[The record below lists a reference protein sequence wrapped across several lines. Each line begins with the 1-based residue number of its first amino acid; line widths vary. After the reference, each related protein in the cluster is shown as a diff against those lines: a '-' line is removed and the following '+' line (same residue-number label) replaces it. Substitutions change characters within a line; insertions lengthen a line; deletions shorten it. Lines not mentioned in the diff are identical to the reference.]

1 MAKSTANP
9 AHQARPA
16 RASSIDLRRLFLVSL
31 VIGAAGILTGQ
42 WLGNI
47 LIAVGLPLAVMA
59 IYIAIG
65 FRLGT
70 VDVILEQFADS
81 IYYLGF
87 LFTLLALVV
96 SLYAF
101 RADNLAI
108 GQLVG
113 NFALALVTTI
123 TGLASRIIIT
133 NFRSDEGSAR
143 RQLRDELEQSTRQ
156 LILNARSFSLRLE
169 ALNNEVHFTLN
180 NAIQDASRGLA
191 ASAATLQQQQQDS
204 AALMTREVSD
214 AGRMLVSSVQDMQ
227 QQLARI
233 DLPQDIFSAR
243 LHQPLGE
250 LTERFNEQ
258 QTAIDALMAQHSGVL
273 ERATEVNQGL
283 QGTAE
288 QINTLEAA
296 ISGLAQRLGDD
307 QRARDDIARL
317 GEQMRALLSQQQQLS
332 DSMGHQ
338 ADSANRAG
346 EGLAALVKDLDGIRS
361 HVNQT
366 SDALSAGGQQLGQV
380 VASFSADAKQSE
392 AIHNNIGH
400 IADTLQQARQQLEPI
415 ADIGDQLQQQASRYA
430 DIEQL
435 SKAQLDLMSQ
445 HQQELEQILAASRD
459 SLQQVNRHFVDA
471 ARYVSDRLG
480 D

>member
-1 MAKSTANP
+1 MASPKAG
-9 AHQARPA
+9 PA
-16 RASSIDLRRLFLVSL
+16 RTPGASSIDLRKLFMASL
-31 VIGAAGILTGQ
+31 LIGAVGILAGQ

-47 LIAVGLPLAVMA
+47 IIAVSLPLAVMA
-59 IYIAIG
+59 IYIAVG

-101 RADNLAI
+101 RADSLAI

-143 RQLRDELEQSTRQ
+143 RQLRDELEESTRQ

-180 NAIQDASRGLA
+180 NAIQEASRGLA
-191 ASAATLQQQQQDS
+191 ASATTLQQQQQDS
-204 AALMTREVSD
+204 AAAMTREVSD
-214 AGRMLVSSVQDMQ
+214 AGQTLAHSVQQVQ

-233 DLPQDIFSAR
+233 ELPQDIFSAR
-243 LHQPLGE
+243 LHQPLDE
-250 LTERFNEQ
+250 LTQRFSQ
-258 QTAIDALMAQHSGVL
+258 QQQAIDALMAQHSGVL
-273 ERATEVNQGL
+273 ERATEVNTGL
-283 QGTAE
+283 QHSAAH
-288 QINTLEAA
+288 IDTLEAA
-296 ISGLAQRLGDD
+296 IAGLAQRLDDD
-307 QRARDDIARL
+307 QRARADIAQL
-317 GEQMRALLSQQQQLS
+317 SEQMRSLLAQQQRLS
-332 DSMGHQ
+332 ESMGQQ
-338 ADSANRAG
+338 ADSTDRATA
-346 EGLAALVKDLDGIRS
+346 GLAALITDMDGIRGQLAAS
-361 HVNQT
+361 
-366 SDALSAGGQQLGQV
+366 SDALVQGGEQIGAV
-380 VASFSADAKQSE
+380 VANLSADADRSE
-392 AIHNNIGH
+392 AINSNIGL
-400 IADTLQQARQQLEPI
+400 IANALQQAREQLEPI
-415 ADIGDQLQQQASRYA
+415 TGIGDQLQQQSSRYA

-435 SKAQLDLMSQ
+435 SQAQLTLLKQ

-459 SLQQVNRHFVDA
+459 SLQQVNQHFVEA

>member
-1 MAKSTANP
+1 M
-9 AHQARPA
+9 
-16 RASSIDLRRLFLVSL
+16 VSL
-31 VIGAAGILTGQ
+31 LIGAAGILTGQ

-47 LIAVGLPLAVMA
+47 IIAVSLPLAVMA

-101 RADNLAI
+101 RADSLAI

-143 RQLRDELEQSTRQ
+143 RQLRDELEQSSRQ

-180 NAIQDASRGLA
+180 NAIKE
-191 ASAATLQQQQQDS
+191 ASAALAANAAGLQQQQQDS
-204 AALMTREVSD
+204 AAAMTREVRD
-214 AGRMLVSSVQDMQ
+214 AGRMLVSSVQDVQ

-233 DLPQDIFSAR
+233 ELPQDIFSAR

-250 LTERFNEQ
+250 LTQRFSEQ

-273 ERATEVNQGL
+273 EHATEVNQGL

-288 QINTLEAA
+288 QINTLQTAVD
-296 ISGLAQRLGDD
+296 GLNQRLQAD
-307 QRARDDIARL
+307 QQARDQIAQL
-317 GEQMRALLSQQQQLS
+317 GEQMRALLARQQQLS
-332 DSMGHQ
+332 DSMGQQ
-338 ADSANRAG
+338 ADSASRAG
-346 EGLAALVKDLDGIRS
+346 DGLAALVSDIDNMRAR
-361 HVNQT
+361 VTET
-366 SDALSAGGQQLGQV
+366 SDALSSGGQQLGQV
-380 VASFSADAKQSE
+380 VNRFTADADRS
-392 AIHNNIGH
+392 ATISSNIAQ
-400 IADTLQQARQQLEPI
+400 IADTLQQAQQQLQPI
-415 ADIGDQLQQQASRYA
+415 ANIGDQLQQQANRFA
-430 DIEQL
+430 DIGQL
-435 SKAQLDLMSQ
+435 SQAQLTLMSQ

-459 SLQQVNRHFVDA
+459 SLQQVNQHFVEA
-471 ARYVSDRLG
+471 ARYVSERLG
-480 D
+480 E

>member
-1 MAKSTANP
+1 MASPKAG
-9 AHQARPA
+9 PA
-16 RASSIDLRRLFLVSL
+16 RTPGASSIDLRKLFMASL
-31 VIGAAGILTGQ
+31 LIGAVGILAGQ

-47 LIAVGLPLAVMA
+47 IIAVSLPLAVMA
-59 IYIAIG
+59 IYIAVG

-101 RADNLAI
+101 RADSLAI

-143 RQLRDELEQSTRQ
+143 RQLRDELEESTRQ

-180 NAIQDASRGLA
+180 NAIQEASRGLA
-191 ASAATLQQQQQDS
+191 ASATTLQQQQQDS
-204 AALMTREVSD
+204 AAAMTREVSD
-214 AGRMLVSSVQDMQ
+214 AGQTLAHSVQQVQ

-233 DLPQDIFSAR
+233 ELPQDIFSAR
-243 LHQPLGE
+243 LHQPLDE
-250 LTERFNEQ
+250 LTQRFSQ
-258 QTAIDALMAQHSGVL
+258 QQQAIDALMAQHSGVL
-273 ERATEVNQGL
+273 ERATEVNTGL
-283 QGTAE
+283 QHSAAH
-288 QINTLEAA
+288 IDTLEAA
-296 ISGLAQRLGDD
+296 IAGLAQRLDDD
-307 QRARDDIARL
+307 QRARADIAQL
-317 GEQMRALLSQQQQLS
+317 SEQMRSLLAQQQRLS
-332 DSMGHQ
+332 ESMGQQ
-338 ADSANRAG
+338 ADSTDRATA
-346 EGLAALVKDLDGIRS
+346 GLTALITDMDGIRGQLAAS
-361 HVNQT
+361 
-366 SDALSAGGQQLGQV
+366 SDALVQGGEQIGAV
-380 VASFSADAKQSE
+380 VANLSADADRSE
-392 AIHNNIGH
+392 AINSNIGL
-400 IADTLQQARQQLEPI
+400 IANALQQAREQLEPI
-415 ADIGDQLQQQASRYA
+415 TGIGDQLQQQSSRYA

-435 SKAQLDLMSQ
+435 SQAQLTLLKQ

-459 SLQQVNRHFVDA
+459 SLQQVNQHFVEA